1 MVKLNLE
8 IDGENKTYD
17 IPTQWDDVTVDKFIE
32 IVKLDEKKHI
42 NDLEKVMELM
52 NILTTIPKDDVELLP
67 VESFME
73 IQNNFSFV
81 KTDVDKKMKDSIVID
96 GEEYFVK
103 NDFNDLT
110 MGESITIETL
120 LKEADNPMYILDKML
135 CLFLRKKKENGK
147 LESFKTTFLTDR
159 IDIFR
164 NAPITEVYNNLIF
177 FSNGVDILENNMK
190 DFLVE
195 K

>member
-32 IVKLDEKKHI
+32 IVKLNEKKDI

-164 NAPITEVYNNLIF
+164 KAPITEVYNNLIF
-177 FSNGVDILENNMK
+177 FSSGGDILENNMK

>member
-32 IVKLDEKKHI
+32 IVKLNEKKDI

>member
-1 MVKLNLE
+1 MIKLNLE

-164 NAPITEVYNNLIF
+164 KAPITEVYNNLIF

>member
-17 IPTQWDDVTVDKFIE
+17 IPTQWDDVSVAKFME
-32 IVKLDEKKHI
+32 IVKLDEKKDI

-52 NILTTIPKDDVELLP
+52 NILAQIPKDEVELLP

-81 KTDVDKKMKDSIVID
+81 KNDVDKKAKESIVID
-96 GEEYFVK
+96 GEEFFVK

-120 LKEADNPMYILDKML
+120 LKDVDNPMFILDKLL

-159 IDIFR
+159 IETFKK
-164 NAPITEVYNNLIF
+164 APITSVYNNLIF
-177 FSNGVDILENNMK
+177 FSNGENILENNMK

>member
-164 NAPITEVYNNLIF
+164 KAPITEVYNNLIF
-177 FSNGVDILENNMK
+177 FSSGGDILENNMK

>member
-164 NAPITEVYNNLIF
+164 KAPITEVYNNLIF

>member
-32 IVKLDEKKHI
+32 IVKLNEKKDI

-164 NAPITEVYNNLIF
+164 KAPITEVYNNLIF

>member
-32 IVKLDEKKHI
+32 IVKLDEKKDI

-81 KTDVDKKMKDSIVID
+81 KTDVDKKGKESIVID

-120 LKEADNPMYILDKML
+120 LKEVDNPMYILDKML

-164 NAPITEVYNNLIF
+164 KAPITSVYDNLIF
-177 FSNGVDILENNMK
+177 FSNGVDLLEKNMK

>member
-177 FSNGVDILENNMK
+177 FSNGVDILENSMK

>member
-32 IVKLDEKKHI
+32 IVKLDEKKDI

-67 VESFME
+67 VESFMK

-81 KTDVDKKMKDSIVID
+81 KTDVDKKGKESIVID

-120 LKEADNPMYILDKML
+120 LKEVDNPMYILDKML

-164 NAPITEVYNNLIF
+164 KAPITSVYDNLIF
-177 FSNGVDILENNMK
+177 FSNGVDLLEKNMK

>member
-17 IPTQWDDVTVDKFIE
+17 IPTQWDDVSVAKFME
-32 IVKLDEKKHI
+32 IVKLDEKKDI

-52 NILTTIPKDDVELLP
+52 NILAQIPKDEVELLP

-81 KTDVDKKMKDSIVID
+81 KNDVDKKAKESIVID
-96 GEEYFVK
+96 GEEFFVK

-120 LKEADNPMYILDKML
+120 LKDVDNPMFILDKLL

-159 IDIFR
+159 IETFR
-164 NAPITEVYNNLIF
+164 KAPITSVYNNLIF
-177 FSNGVDILENNMK
+177 FSNGENILENNMK

>member
-32 IVKLDEKKHI
+32 IVKLDEKKDI

-164 NAPITEVYNNLIF
+164 KAPITEVYNNLIF

>member
-1 MVKLNLE
+1 MIKLNLE

-164 NAPITEVYNNLIF
+164 KAPITEVYNNLIF
-177 FSNGVDILENNMK
+177 FSSGGDILENSMK